1 MVQNIELLLSKINI
15 LVVDDME
22 AMRALVKSCVSELGA
37 KNVIVEHHGERA
49 WKRPNQNKI
58 HLIISDLDMPTL
70 NGLEL
75 LKRVRF
81 SKEHAHIPFIML
93 TAESEKGKVLKIIK
107 HGASDYMTKP
117 FQLKDLSYRVIKT
130 LRKIEM

>member
-1 MVQNIELLLSKINI
+1 MQNIELLLSKINI

-37 KNVIVEHHGERA
+37 KNVIVEHNGERA
-49 WKRPNQNKI
+49 WKRLNQNKI

-93 TAESEKGKVLKIIK
+93 TAESEKGKVLEIIK

-117 FQLKDLSYRVIKT
+117 FQPKDLSYRVIKT